1 MRVRSVS
8 RSLDPFYACPL
19 HESVRVKV
27 NKLLQPFMQPP
38 PGAPVSP
45 AALGGSKPAAGA
57 AALSPKGPAPPDK
70 ARSPRAE
77 QPGVSPRRDGD
88 ERFKEQAPSPQPPV
102 GVPSASAPGATA
114 TLSSAGS
121 EQGRKSLRESGGL
134 AADFD
139 APPPVS
145 EGVSRASMATNS
157 VSAGTKRPA
166 SELDNEPLS
175 KRRRI
180 VYNPSEVD
188 ELGDDW
194 LARPLLGPASSSTA
208 TATATSATS
217 ATASTTDA
225 SASNSA
231 GDTLGRRKAI
241 KGARTSPGEMSIDTF
256 EQLDDAGKGSGR
268 ATFGFESDLSS
279 GMEVADS
286 TTQGDRLDGLSE
298 GAEAME
304 QQHIEEENEEISTT
318 PQALQARIAQLK
330 GVTAGPEDQAILAIQ
345 TLLGSYCVQFV
356 RALSPSL
363 ARVCAIRCGSRL
375 ALRLCRTN
383 ERAVRPT
390 VALHEPTY

>member
-1 MRVRSVS
+1 
-8 RSLDPFYACPL
+8 
-19 HESVRVKV
+19 
-27 NKLLQPFMQPP
+27 
-38 PGAPVSP
+38 
-45 AALGGSKPAAGA
+45 
-57 AALSPKGPAPPDK
+57 
-70 ARSPRAE
+70 
-77 QPGVSPRRDGD
+77 
-88 ERFKEQAPSPQPPV
+88 
-102 GVPSASAPGATA
+102 
-114 TLSSAGS
+114 
-121 EQGRKSLRESGGL
+121 
-134 AADFD
+134 
-139 APPPVS
+139 
-145 EGVSRASMATNS
+145 
-157 VSAGTKRPA
+157 
-166 SELDNEPLS
+166 
-175 KRRRI
+175 
-180 VYNPSEVD
+180 
-188 ELGDDW
+188 
-194 LARPLLGPASSSTA
+194 
-208 TATATSATS
+208 
-217 ATASTTDA
+217 
-225 SASNSA
+225 
-231 GDTLGRRKAI
+231 
-241 KGARTSPGEMSIDTF
+241 MSIDTF